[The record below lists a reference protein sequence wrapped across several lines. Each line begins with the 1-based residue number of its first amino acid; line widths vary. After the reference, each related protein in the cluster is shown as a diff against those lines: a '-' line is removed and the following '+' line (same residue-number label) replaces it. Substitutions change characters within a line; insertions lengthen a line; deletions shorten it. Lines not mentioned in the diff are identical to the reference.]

1 MILYCLLDPLW
12 FDTDIPLRSAGTAM
26 LQQPLYQGNIE
37 SIGIEDLCC
46 VPLAKAVGA
55 DSFEAKVITDNMQL
69 LLYCPLCDRKHQF
82 CAPDVVAQTVVF
94 NVLIYDHGNSEHP
107 ALAQ

>member
-1 MILYCLLDPLW
+1 MILNCLLNSLW
-12 FDTDIPLRSAGTAM
+12 LNADISLCGGGGTM

-94 NVLIYDHGNSEHP
+94 NALIYDHGNSEHP